1 MNHVEARPG
10 QQPIT
15 VVLVDD
21 HTMMREGTRRLL
33 EEDPDIKVIGEAQ
46 DGAEAL
52 SLCRQLRPQVI
63 VLDIAMKHINGFGVA
78 QAMLHD
84 DGNTK
89 PPPAIL
95 VLTAYDQVAY
105 VQAMLRLGVKGYWLK
120 SARGSEIRQAVHEVA
135 RGKRSFAP
143 EIRRLLLDEES
154 NTPAIPAEPLT
165 VRELDVLRLV
175 VQGTRNSEIGQR
187 LSIAVKTV
195 ETHLTSIYGKLG
207 VQSRAEAIALAQK
220 QGLLLGT
227 LPESPANRLEDMSS
241 PGKRLDGNA

>member
-1 MNHVEARPG
+1 LNHAEARPG

-33 EEDPDIKVIGEAQ
+33 EEDTEITVVGEAQ

-52 SLCRQLRPQVI
+52 SLCRRLRPQVI

-78 QAMLHD
+78 QALLHD
-84 DGNTK
+84 DGGSGV
-89 PPPAIL
+89 PAIL

-105 VQAMLRLGVKGYWLK
+105 IQAMLRLGVKGYWLK
-120 SARGSEIRQAVHEVA
+120 SARGSEIRHAVHEVA
-135 RGKRSFAP
+135 RGKRSLAP
-143 EIRRLLLDEES
+143 EVQSLLFDEES
-154 NTPAIPAEPLT
+154 HTLAISAEPLI
-165 VRELDVLRLV
+165 
-175 VQGTRNSEIGQR
+175 S
-187 LSIAVKTV
+187 VKTV

-220 QGLLLGT
+220 QGLLLDALREGPASQLESMG
-227 LPESPANRLEDMSS
+227 LPGEHPEGSV
-241 PGKRLDGNA
+241 

>member
-33 EEDPDIKVIGEAQ
+33 EEDTDIKVVGEAQ

-52 SLCRQLRPQVI
+52 SLCQHLHPQVI

-78 QAMLHD
+78 QTMLHD
-84 DGNTK
+84 DGKTGST
-89 PPPAIL
+89 PAIL

-105 VQAMLRLGVKGYWLK
+105 IQAMLRLGVKGYWLK

-143 EIRRLLLDEES
+143 EIRRLLQDEES
-154 NTPAIPAEPLT
+154 NTPPIPAEPLT
-165 VRELDVLRLV
+165 ARELDVLRLV

-227 LPESPANRLEDMSS
+227 LPESPVNRFEDLSL
-241 PGKRLDGNA
+241 PGERPDGNA

>member
-1 MNHVEARPG
+1 MKRMGGCLLAA
-10 QQPIT
+10 T
-15 VVLVDD
+15 LLAVLVETPGRAGDPPKGF
-21 HTMMREGTRRLL
+21 TSLWTLPSRLAAERR
-33 EEDPDIKVIGEAQ
+33 DPPFGSGLAIY
-46 DGAEAL
+46 
-52 SLCRQLRPQVI
+52 
-63 VLDIAMKHINGFGVA
+63 LDRHINGFGVA
-78 QAMLHD
+78 QAMLQD
-84 DGNTK
+84 DGKTGGT
-89 PPPAIL
+89 PAIL

-105 VQAMLRLGVKGYWLK
+105 IQAMLRLGVKGYWLK

-165 VRELDVLRLV
+165 SRELDVLRLV

-227 LPESPANRLEDMSS
+227 LPESPVNRFEDLSL
-241 PGKRLDGNA
+241 PGERPDGNA

>member
-1 MNHVEARPG
+1 MNHVDARPG

-78 QAMLHD
+78 QALLND
-84 DGNTK
+84 DGKTT
-89 PPPAIL
+89 PPAIL

-105 VQAMLRLGVKGYWLK
+105 IQAMLRLGVKGYWLK

-135 RGKRSFAP
+135 RGKRSFPP

-154 NTPAIPAEPLT
+154 NTSPIPAEPLT
-165 VRELDVLRLV
+165 ARELDVLRLV

-227 LPESPANRLEDMSS
+227 LPESPVNRFEDLSL
-241 PGKRLDGNA
+241 PGERPDGNA

>member
-1 MNHVEARPG
+1 
-10 QQPIT
+10 
-15 VVLVDD
+15 
-21 HTMMREGTRRLL
+21 MMREGTRRLL
-33 EEDPDIKVIGEAQ
+33 EEDTDIKVVGEAQ

-52 SLCRQLRPQVI
+52 SLCQHLRPQVI

-78 QAMLHD
+78 QALRR
-84 DGNTK
+84 DGGKTG
-89 PPPAIL
+89 PPAIL

-105 VQAMLRLGVKGYWLK
+105 IQAMLRLGVKGYWLK

-154 NTPAIPAEPLT
+154 NSPAIPAEPLT
-165 VRELDVLRLV
+165 ARELDVLRLV

-187 LSIAVKTV
+187 LSISVKTV

-227 LPESPANRLEDMSS
+227 LPESPANQLEDMSL
-241 PGKRLDGNA
+241 PAERPDGNA

>member
-52 SLCRQLRPQVI
+52 SLCRHLRPQVI

-78 QAMLHD
+78 QALLHD
-84 DGNTK
+84 DGKTGT
-89 PPPAIL
+89 PAIL

-105 VQAMLRLGVKGYWLK
+105 IQAMLKLGVKGYWLK

-135 RGKRSFAP
+135 TGKRCFAP

-165 VRELDVLRLV
+165 ARELDVLRLV

-227 LPESPANRLEDMSS
+227 LPESPLNRLEDLNL
-241 PGKRLDGNA
+241 PGEHPNGNA

>member
-1 MNHVEARPG
+1 MNHTEAWPE

-33 EEDPDIKVIGEAQ
+33 EEDTDIKVVGEAQ

-52 SLCRQLRPQVI
+52 SLCRHLRPQVI
-63 VLDIAMKHINGFGVA
+63 VLDIAMKHLNGFGVA
-78 QAMLHD
+78 QALLHD
-84 DGNTK
+84 DGETDT
-89 PPPAIL
+89 PAIL
-95 VLTAYDQVAY
+95 VLTAYDQLAY
-105 VQAMLRLGVKGYWLK
+105 IQAMLRLGVKGYWLK
-120 SARGSEIRQAVHEVA
+120 SARGSEIRQAVYEVA
-135 RGKRSFAP
+135 RGKRSLAP
-143 EIRRLLLDEES
+143 EVHRLLLDEAS
-154 NTPAIPAEPLT
+154 TTLAIPAEPLT
-165 VRELDVLRLV
+165 ARELDVLRLV

-220 QGLLLGT
+220 QGLLFEALREGPASQFESMSLLG
-227 LPESPANRLEDMSS
+227 EHSE
-241 PGKRLDGNA
+241 GNT

>member
-1 MNHVEARPG
+1 MNYVEARPG

-52 SLCRQLRPQVI
+52 SLCRHLRPQVI

-78 QAMLHD
+78 QALLHD
-84 DGNTK
+84 DGKTGTA
-89 PPPAIL
+89 AIL

-105 VQAMLRLGVKGYWLK
+105 IQAMHRLGVKGYWLK

-135 RGKRSFAP
+135 TGKRSFAP

-165 VRELDVLRLV
+165 ARELDVLRLV

-227 LPESPANRLEDMSS
+227 LPESPANQLEDMSL
-241 PGKRLDGNA
+241 PGERPDGNA

>member
-1 MNHVEARPG
+1 MNHAEARSG

-33 EEDPDIKVIGEAQ
+33 EEDTDIKVIGEAQ

-52 SLCRQLRPQVI
+52 SLCRHLRPQVI
-63 VLDIAMKHINGFGVA
+63 VLDIAMKRINGFGVA
-78 QAMLHD
+78 QALLRD
-84 DGNTK
+84 DGETGT
-89 PPPAIL
+89 PAIL

-105 VQAMLRLGVKGYWLK
+105 IQAMLRLGVKGYWLK

-135 RGKRSFAP
+135 GGKRSLAP
-143 EIRRLLLDEES
+143 EVRRLLLDEGS
-154 NTPAIPAEPLT
+154 NTPATPAEPLT
-165 VRELDVLRLV
+165 ARELDVLRLI

-187 LSIAVKTV
+187 LSISVKTV

-220 QGLLLGT
+220 QELLLGT
-227 LPESPANRLEDMSS
+227 QPESSANQLEDMSL
-241 PGKRLDGNA
+241 PGERPDGNA

>member
-78 QAMLHD
+78 QALRHD
-84 DGNTK
+84 GGKTES
-89 PPPAIL
+89 PAIL

-105 VQAMLRLGVKGYWLK
+105 IQAMLRLGVKGYWLK

-165 VRELDVLRLV
+165 SRELDVLRLV

-187 LSIAVKTV
+187 LSISVKTV

-227 LPESPANRLEDMSS
+227 LPESPVNRFEDLSL
-241 PGKRLDGNA
+241 PGERPDGNA

>member
-1 MNHVEARPG
+1 MNYVEARPG

-52 SLCRQLRPQVI
+52 SLCRHLHPQVI

-78 QAMLHD
+78 QALLHD
-84 DGNTK
+84 DGKTGTA
-89 PPPAIL
+89 AIL

-105 VQAMLRLGVKGYWLK
+105 IQAMLRLGVKGYWLK

-135 RGKRSFAP
+135 KGKRSFAP

-154 NTPAIPAEPLT
+154 NAPAIPAEPLT
-165 VRELDVLRLV
+165 ARELDVLRLV

-227 LPESPANRLEDMSS
+227 LPESPVNRLEDMSL
-241 PGKRLDGNA
+241 PGERLDGNA

>member
-1 MNHVEARPG
+1 LNHVEARPG

-52 SLCRQLRPQVI
+52 SLCRHLRPQVI

-84 DGNTK
+84 DGKTG
-89 PPPAIL
+89 PPAIL

-105 VQAMLRLGVKGYWLK
+105 IQAMLRLGVKGYWLK

-154 NTPAIPAEPLT
+154 HPPAIPAEPLT
-165 VRELDVLRLV
+165 ARELDVLRLV

-227 LPESPANRLEDMSS
+227 LPESPLNRLEDMSL
-241 PGKRLDGNA
+241 PGEHPDGNA